1 MTDLPKP
8 TQLGLN
14 WDTLAAI
21 VQTTAVLLSLPAGA
35 WMLAVHLKGR
45 Q

>member
-1 MTDLPKP
+1 MTDLPQP
-8 TQLGLN
+8 AQFGLN

-35 WMLAVHLKGR
+35 WLLAVHLKGR
-45 Q
+45 R